1 MTTVDHAWLIDG
13 TIMMYCNYQLWCV
26 WTAWGGCN
34 KVCSPNHQ
42 ISRVPAAKDQS
53 RRSSLWQCLNTIR
66 LTYILIHIMPQVPT
80 MVERARFW
88 RLVSV
93 MCPFSVQRDQL
104 HLHTYIYMYLKKE
117 KTTSMHF
124 FPPKTHDND
133 MTRPCCHRLAVA
145 VLAWSWLQQCHVREA
160 GASCFQVPWH
170 WYVHPSAW
178 RLQLLQA
185 EEPEMGCWLS
195 SFGMALLGRHHQP

>member
-1 MTTVDHAWLIDG
+1 MG
-13 TIMMYCNYQLWCV
+13 QLWCTATISYGAFGRPEGAATRYVHQITRFQGFQQPKINQEGPACDNV
-26 WTAWGGCN
+26 WTLY
-34 KVCSPNHQ
+34 
-42 ISRVPAAKDQS
+42 D
-53 RRSSLWQCLNTIR
+53 
-66 LTYILIHIMPQVPT
+66 TYILIHIMPQVPT